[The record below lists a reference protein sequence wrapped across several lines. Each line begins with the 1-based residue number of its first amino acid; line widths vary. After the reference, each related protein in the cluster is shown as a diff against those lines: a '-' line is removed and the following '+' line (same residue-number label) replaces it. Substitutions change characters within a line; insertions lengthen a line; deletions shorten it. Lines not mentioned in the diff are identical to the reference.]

1 MTVGHCPACQC
12 IGSLKY
18 KSNIDP
24 SRITGISYASRKPPE
39 FMHHDYFECSS
50 CRTLFTCGV
59 DTSATLSAYVD
70 APLEATEES
79 LAAAIT
85 YRRLLAKELLTP
97 PHSILDIGCGDG
109 AFLRQMLNAG
119 AKIAHGIEPSRAAAS
134 LNQDP
139 RVEIKASTL
148 SELGHTSK
156 YEAIC
161 LFQTIEHVQKPQELL
176 TLMMKH
182 LAVGGSIFL
191 ICHDRLSLI
200 NLVLGRRSPIFDIEH
215 LQLFTQNGVR
225 LLLESCGLRVTTM
238 HRFVNRYPLNYALRL
253 VMPDLESP
261 GWLSRVSIPVPAGN
275 LFVRATLTFSND

>member
-1 MTVGHCPACQC
+1 VTVGRCPACQS
-12 IGSLKY
+12 IGSLKHE
-18 KSNIDP
+18 SNIDS
-24 SRITGISYASRKPPE
+24 SRITGTSYASRKPPE
-39 FMHHDYFECSS
+39 FMHHDYYECSS
-50 CRTLFTCGV
+50 CRTLFTHGV
-59 DTSATLSAYVD
+59 DISTTLSAYVD
-70 APLEATEES
+70 APLEATHES

-85 YRRLLAKELLTP
+85 YRRLLTKELPTP

-119 AKIAHGIEPSRAAAS
+119 VEIAHGIEPSRAAAA

-148 SELGHTSK
+148 SELGHAIK

-161 LFQTIEHVQKPQELL
+161 LFQTVEHVHKPEELL
-176 TLMMKH
+176 ILMTKH

-191 ICHDRLSLI
+191 ICHDRLSPI

-215 LQLFTQNGVR
+215 LQLFTRTGIQS
-225 LLLESCGLRVTTM
+225 LLQSCGLRVTTM

-253 VMPDLESP
+253 VMPNLRLP
-261 GWLSRVSIPVPAGN
+261 TWVSRVSIPVPAGN
-275 LFVRATLTFSND
+275 LFVRAKTM